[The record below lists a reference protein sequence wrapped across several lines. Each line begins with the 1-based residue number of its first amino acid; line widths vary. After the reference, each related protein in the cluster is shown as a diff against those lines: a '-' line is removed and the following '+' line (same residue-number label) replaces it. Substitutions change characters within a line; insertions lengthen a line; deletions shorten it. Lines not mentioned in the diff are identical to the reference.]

1 MEKLE
6 LIERIKNNLKNI
18 EEYWEWF
25 EDYRIFYNKN
35 GLSCHKRDI
44 SGDSYSI
51 NIEDI
56 DIKILQLIYKD
67 INNKVEI
74 YNTKSSRYLTVG
86 KLIKHLQNFNPNSLI
101 EVRNPI
107 VIFSAYKF

>member
-35 GLSCHKRDI
+35 GFDCHKRNI
-44 SGDSYSI
+44 LGDAYGI
-51 NIEDI
+51 NSEDI

-67 INNKVEI
+67 ISNKVEV

-86 KLIKHLQNFNPNSLI
+86 KLIKHLQSFDSDSVI
-101 EVRNPI
+101 GVSSPI
-107 VIFSAYKF
+107 VMFSAHTF